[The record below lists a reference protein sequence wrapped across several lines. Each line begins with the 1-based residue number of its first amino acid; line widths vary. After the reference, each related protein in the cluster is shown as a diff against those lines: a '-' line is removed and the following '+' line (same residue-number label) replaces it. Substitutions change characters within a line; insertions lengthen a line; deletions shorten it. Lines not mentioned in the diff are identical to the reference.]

1 MRVSLRL
8 ALAGLVAAAAFA
20 SPLAHAVVSERIVAV
35 VGDRAILLSDLRQR
49 ARPFLLQIQARV
61 PPGAQQAAA
70 ESQVFRDLLQ
80 KMVDEELEGQAAEK
94 ANIRVSSEEIEN
106 AFRNIAAAEQMTVD
120 ELFRTARASSGLTE
134 QEYRDEIRRQILEG
148 KMLQL
153 RVKGRVRITEQD
165 VRSAFDRLVREERRR
180 RDYHPAW
187 IVLRVLPG
195 SSAEAV
201 EERRALAVAL
211 AERARGGEDFAALAR
226 QFSDDTATREE
237 GGDLGVRAPQGTQ
250 AAVTGQREVMA
261 PELEAALMAIEPG
274 GVTGPMRAGDAF
286 VVMKLLSRQPSR
298 FTTLEAARPE
308 VFQRLQAEI
317 MTKAKQKWLDDLKR
331 GTHVEVRL

>member
-1 MRVSLRL
+1 MRVPLRL

-94 ANIRVSSEEIEN
+94 ANVRVTSEEIEN
-106 AFRNIAAAEQMTVD
+106 AFRNIAAAEQMTVE

-201 EERRALAVAL
+201 EERRALAAAL
-211 AERARGGEDFAALAR
+211 AERARGGEDFAALAG
-226 QFSDDTATREE
+226 QFSDDSATRDE

-308 VFQRLQAEI
+308 VLQRLQAEI

>member
-1 MRVSLRL
+1 MRAPLRL
-8 ALAGLVAAAAFA
+8 ALAGLVAAAGLVA
-20 SPLAHAVVSERIVAV
+20 PLAHAVVSERIVAV

-61 PPGAQQAAA
+61 PPGPQQAAA
-70 ESQVFRDLLQ
+70 ESQVLRELIQ
-80 KMVDEELEGQAAEK
+80 KMVDEELESLAAEK
-94 ANIRVSSEEIEN
+94 ANIRVTSEEIEN
-106 AFRNIAAAEQMTVD
+106 AFRNIAAAEQTTVE
-120 ELFRTARASSGLTE
+120 ELFRLARTTSGLTE
-134 QEYRDEIRRQILEG
+134 QEYRDEIRRQLLEG

-153 RVKGRVRITEQD
+153 RVKGRVRLTEQD
-165 VRSAFDRLVREERRR
+165 VQSAFDRLVREERRR
-180 RDYHPAW
+180 REYHPAW
-187 IVLRVLPG
+187 IVLRILPG
-195 SSAEAV
+195 ASAEAV
-201 EERRALAVAL
+201 AERRALAAAL
-211 AERARGGEDFAALAR
+211 ADRARRGEDFAALAG
-226 QFSDDTATREE
+226 QFSDDSATRDE

-274 GVTGPMRAGDAF
+274 EVTGPMRAGDAF

-308 VFQRLQAEI
+308 ILQRLQGEI
-317 MTKAKQKWLDDLKR
+317 LQKAKQKWLDELKR